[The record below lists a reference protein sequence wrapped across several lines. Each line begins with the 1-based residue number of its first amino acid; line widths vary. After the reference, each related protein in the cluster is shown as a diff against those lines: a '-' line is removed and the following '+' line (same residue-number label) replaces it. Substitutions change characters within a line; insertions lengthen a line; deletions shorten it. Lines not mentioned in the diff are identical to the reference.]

1 MARIRAGVRVDARAA
16 VSRLSARLEGVSEAS
31 LDKAAARALVGVQRR
46 AGPASKREV
55 RKTYAVQ
62 AGAITSAFTVSNGK
76 ESAGSYVAV
85 RASVQPVSLMRFGAR
100 WSKRAAGAT
109 AEIIRG
115 ERKTYGAAFIA
126 RLPNGARQ
134 VLARKPGIGPNGKR
148 APRYPLVRLNGPSP
162 YQMVQGLDGGTARR
176 ITAELRE
183 YATVETLRQITL
195 ARGGR
200 R

>member
-1 MARIRAGVRVDARAA
+1 MARLKAGVRVDARAA
-16 VSRLSARLEGVSEAS
+16 VSRLSARLDGVSEAS

-46 AGPASKREV
+46 AGPASKRAV
-55 RKTYAVQ
+55 RETYAVQ

-76 ESAGSYVAV
+76 EPAGAYVAV

-109 AEIIRG
+109 AEILSG

-134 VLARKPGIGPNGKR
+134 VLARKPGLGANGKR

-183 YATVETLRQITL
+183 YAATETLRQIGL